1 MKAISPISPTPPF
14 INSSKSFHLI
24 TLNINI
30 AANAATAPKGSEP
43 YIICI
48 TNTVTFADEV
58 SFDLSEED
66 YAAGDLCSNPIE
78 VKVGKDGTSFVCP
91 AGEQVVWYGITPAED
106 GKLTVSACGE
116 TGDAIPAMDFYTT
129 CDGEALVTV
138 NNDCPDGFGKIVS
151 LEEVKGN
158 TVYLLKLTSHFGK
171 ATTIDI
177 TWQTLSSID
186 EGKDL
191 SKRVFIAPNPNNG
204 TFVIDLNAFDANR
217 ALSIEVTN
225 V

>member
-1 MKAISPISPTPPF
+1 
-14 INSSKSFHLI
+14 
-24 TLNINI
+24 
-30 AANAATAPKGSEP
+30 
-43 YIICI
+43 
-48 TNTVTFADEV
+48 
-58 SFDLSEED
+58 
-66 YAAGDLCSNPIE
+66 
-78 VKVGKDGTSFVCP
+78 
-91 AGEQVVWYGITPAED
+91 
-106 GKLTVSACGE
+106 
-116 TGDAIPAMDFYTT
+116 MDFYTT

-177 TWQTLSSID
+177 TWQSLSSID

-225 V
+225 VQGQTLYMEDVNSSTASDYNIHLSHLPCGMYFLKVTDGELNITEKFIVK